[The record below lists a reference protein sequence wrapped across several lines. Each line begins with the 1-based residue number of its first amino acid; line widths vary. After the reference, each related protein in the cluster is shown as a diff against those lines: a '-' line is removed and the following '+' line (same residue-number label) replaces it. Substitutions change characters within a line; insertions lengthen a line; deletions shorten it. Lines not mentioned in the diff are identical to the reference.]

1 MFDQKDNR
9 IDQAYLDSAQTA
21 ADTTYKLAQAL
32 IELIKALK
40 KIWDI
45 EQEKNKVAVKVGE
58 ETYNLS
64 EDKDG
69 TYKWEKVDLNNEQ
82 STTNDKDPNPLQYNA
97 EIESPFTEYQAQTIA
112 TKLLTDAP
120 GESVNYDQ
128 ARTNNPEIQIALLRD
143 EGGDIVLYE
152 MNEEGECIKNSFT
165 QELSQEQVIDAAYE
179 PLSEIL
185 PPNSPL
191 LLPPGKD
198 NIEAENIENIDIA
211 TSADDML
218 SQVVGTYVES
228 QPEQYDADGLIID
241 DNSPIPAASLPEN
254 NVETTIE
261 NIDIDGLIIDD
272 NTPISA
278 AFSDKAA
285 NTITENMP
293 IEIDTDGLIIDS
305 SINEQY
311 QVLDAT
317 SIEANQTEVITQAIN
332 SENLTV
338 NETTYVIENVN
349 AETVDYIPPS
359 IDDVGFI
366 SDINISEPPEF
377 DGPPDDDYGYKP
389 PTNNQPSTKN
399 TSLEPEP
406 EPQFSTAP
414 TTPTQTDEEPVLGS
428 KKTQVIEE
436 EPSSIVKRKST
447 AKVQDEPAANYT
459 YQQVASN
466 PDVEPQAQQWARQS
480 TVPIYEIKHGG
491 ERARVDLEKNQNI
504 ANTATEMLKKYGTIE
519 NDGSRIYRSDAFA
532 IRQEDGVISIHRRG
546 DEAKGFNEP
555 LMQFKLNDK
564 GVPDIKGES
573 FLNNLKGNITQNNL
587 SPVEKQEF
595 LIVAER
601 IADRIGLPDLQSGD
615 VRETANALGSLA
627 PAGTLRTLDN
637 FKKSEMLEMLNST
650 LNQTKSD
657 EVKVGDFTI
666 KRERD
671 PENNRASLVLTKD
684 SDDGRGKQE
693 LARFNLEKT
702 PDGIKSEVVKMNIS
716 DYDIGQVKFI
726 AQNAYKLDTKNL
738 ESNFDNPNTPK
749 ATTPP
754 PQSNQANPVNQPD
767 KGDGKNVGDIPVNVH
782 PWIADE
788 WQKMASNAPNSQ
800 ENSELLQKLEQNGGK
815 LPINEQR
822 EMYDK
827 IVTNKIEQAQA
838 SGNKDATV
846 TFIPKKDVTAD
857 LLNERSRT
865 INEQFTPKENITQ
878 KQAQVKRA
886 SLRPVVKQPQGV
898 ER

>member
-9 IDQAYLDSAQTA
+9 IDQAYIDTA
-21 ADTTYKLAQAL
+21 KTGVDTAIKLAQAL
-32 IELIKALK
+32 ESLIKSLK

-58 ETYNLS
+58 ETYKLS
-64 EDKDG
+64 EDKDNPG
-69 TYKWEKVDLNNEQ
+69 TYKWEKVDFNNEQ
-82 STTNDKDPNPLQYNA
+82 SATNDENSNLLQYDA

-120 GESVNYDQ
+120 GNSVNYDE

-143 EGGDIVLYE
+143 EGGDIVLYK
-152 MNEEGECIKNSFT
+152 MNDEGKCIKNSFT
-165 QELSQEQVIDAAYE
+165 EELSREQIIDAAYE

-198 NIEAENIENIDIA
+198 NIEAENIGIA

-218 SQVVGTYVES
+218 SQVVGNYVES

-241 DNSPIPAASLPEN
+241 NTPTVTTVLPEN
-254 NVETTIE
+254 NVGTTIE
-261 NIDIDGLIIDD
+261 NIPTEVDADGLVI
-272 NTPISA
+272 A
-278 AFSDKAA
+278 AS
-285 NTITENMP
+285 T
-293 IEIDTDGLIIDS
+293 
-305 SINEQY
+305 NEQY

-317 SIEANQTEVITQAIN
+317 VIVANQAEVIAQVIN
-332 SENLTV
+332 SEDLVV
-338 NETTYVIENVN
+338 NETTEVIENIN
-349 AETVDYIPPS
+349 TETVDYIPPS
-359 IDDVGFI
+359 VDDVGFI
-366 SDINISEPPEF
+366 SDIDISEPPEF
-377 DGPPDDDYGYKP
+377 DGPPDDYEYKP
-389 PTNNQPSTKN
+389 FTDTFVTATTIDNQPSTRN

-406 EPQFSTAP
+406 EPQLSVAR
-414 TTPTQTDEEPVLGS
+414 TTPTQTEEEPILSS
-428 KKTQVIEE
+428 KKALNDIEE
-436 EPSSIVKRKST
+436 EPSSIVKRKT
-447 AKVQDEPAANYT
+447 ATKVQDEPAANYT

-466 PDVEPQAQQWARQS
+466 PDVEPRAQQWARQS
-480 TVPIYEIKHGG
+480 TVPIYEVKHKG
-491 ERARVDLEKNQNI
+491 EQAKVDLERNQNI
-504 ANTATEMLKKYGTIE
+504 ANTATEMLKKYATIE

-546 DEAKGFNEP
+546 DEAKGFQEP
-555 LMQFKLNDK
+555 LMQFNLDKK
-564 GVPDIKGES
+564 GVPDIKGDNL
-573 FLNNLKGNITQNNL
+573 LNKLKGNITQNNL

-601 IADRIGLPDLQSGD
+601 IAEGNKLPDLQSGD

-657 EVKVGDFTI
+657 EVKVGEFTI

-684 SDDGRGKQE
+684 SDDGQRLQE
-693 LARFNLEKT
+693 LVRFNLEKT
-702 PDGIKSEVVKMNIS
+702 PDGIKSEVAKMNIS
-716 DYDIGQVKFI
+716 DYDIGQVKYI
-726 AQNAYKLDTKNL
+726 AQNAYKLDNKNL
-738 ESNFDNPNTPK
+738 ESNFDNPNKPTPS
-749 ATTPP
+749 PP
-754 PQSNQANPVNQPD
+754 PQSNQTAQPD
-767 KGDGKNVGDIPVNVH
+767 KGDGKNIGDIPVTVH

-788 WQKMASNAPNSQ
+788 WVKMAGVAPNPQ

-838 SGNKDATV
+838 IDNKDATV
-846 TFIPKKDVTAD
+846 TFMPKKDITAD

-878 KQAQVKRA
+878 KQAQTKRA
-886 SLRPVVKQPQGV
+886 SARPTVKVPQGV